1 MSLYSL
7 SNKIVGLV
15 QDYFCVSMIDVGNE
29 IGNPLLHVSNMKC
42 WIFKSHSFPSKTLNR
57 RCFK

>member
-15 QDYFCVSMIDVGNE
+15 QDFFCVSMIDVGNE
-29 IGNPLLHVSNMKC
+29 FGIPSYLFLTSNVGFLSLMFSIQK
-42 WIFKSHSFPSKTLNR
+42 R
-57 RCFK
+57 